1 MIGTFYFRIGNF
13 FCASLSCENFED
25 FDKLQHVILPK
36 LQILKIQRAFPKC
49 ELLIKFLENNGKN
62 LKEFYLSDIKGY
74 SDNSLNLAIA
84 KFCPNLKKLST
95 GIKNDELETLKI
107 IFNNCQY
114 LESIKIWCGSIFL
127 SEKEALETVVKQSHK
142 NISELIL
149 YHLYYVRPRLFP
161 EELESFFISWE
172 NRVPLKP
179 LSLVIITDYFCINTL
194 DKYDENMKIIK
205 KYIRSG
211 VIKNFEVTGFEEDE
225 STNY

>member
-1 MIGTFYFRIGNF
+1 MSRLPADCLTEIFEHLDDKNSLYSCLLVNRLWCKISVGFYWRDM
-13 FCASLSCENFED
+13 ENY
-25 FDKLQHVILPK
+25 K
-36 LQILKIQRAFPKC
+36 
-49 ELLIKFLENNGKN
+49 NNGKN

-95 GIKNDELETLKI
+95 ELKNDELETLKI